1 MDKGTQELRL
11 MHWAE
16 LVKECHN
23 SGMKVREW
31 CQQNDIDEK
40 RYYYWQRKV
49 RQEILQIQETSTTAV
64 EKVTTFAQLPIP
76 IGSESKSDF
85 QPDVVLK
92 MGTVVIEISNTAS
105 DLLLSRVS
113 EMIHHA

>member
-1 MDKGTQELRL
+1 MDNGTRELRL
-11 MHWAE
+11 MHWTE

-23 SGMKVREW
+23 SGLKVKDW

-49 RQEILQIQETSTTAV
+49 RREILQIQESTTSV
-64 EKVTTFAQLPIP
+64 EKVTTFAQLPVP
-76 IGSESKSDF
+76 IKDESESTF

-105 DLLLSRVS
+105 DLLLSKVS

>member
-1 MDKGTQELRL
+1 MSQQRNEGKG
-11 MHWAE
+11 M
-16 LVKECHN
+16 
-23 SGMKVREW
+23 

-105 DLLLSRVS
+105 DLLLSRIS